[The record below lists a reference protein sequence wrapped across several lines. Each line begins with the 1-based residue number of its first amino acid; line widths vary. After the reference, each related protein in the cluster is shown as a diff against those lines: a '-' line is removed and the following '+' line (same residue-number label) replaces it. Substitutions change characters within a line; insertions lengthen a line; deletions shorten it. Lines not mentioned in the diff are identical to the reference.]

1 MPHDGYRAIL
11 VLGGIRSGKSEYAE
25 SLVSHAT
32 DVRYVATGA
41 SDDGDPEWAA
51 RLAAHRERRPATWRT
66 EEIGADPGRLAGL
79 LAEAKPDQTVLV
91 DDLGGWMT
99 TLLTAGG
106 PVPETV
112 EALAAAV
119 RESAGRLVVVSPE
132 VGLSVVP
139 ATELGRAFADA
150 LGTANRAVADA
161 CEAVVLVVAGQ
172 PTWLKRGTP
181 GARLIAAANRLP
193 TVLAAPEVADDDF
206 TVGPGLD
213 LPVPDQDAM
222 AKAKDRLLGAGMGS
236 LTEVV
241 AFAAGAQG
249 TETPRP
255 FEAVRVLLVHGAHE
269 GGLAAGDGEALW
281 SRRLAEVAAGG
292 GPLGLLA
299 GQAGASLQLV
309 DTAAAGLATAAPV
322 EAGDAAGAADID
334 AALRYG
340 WRLAEAAADGGTDL
354 LVLAAGGPG
363 QETAA
368 VAMIAAVTSTEAFAM
383 LPRVRLAGGRFD
395 DPAWMVRC
403 AAVRDALHRARTRR
417 REPKEL
423 LAVLGGTDLAV
434 AAGVVLGGASR
445 RTPVLVD
452 GPVGIAAG
460 LVARELAIEAR
471 PWLLLADHGGHPAAE
486 AGADLLGLTP
496 VAALGL
502 GLGEGA
508 ASLAVLPLIQSALLL
523 STVDTVDA

>member
-51 RLAAHRERRPATWRT
+51 RLAAHRERRPATW
-66 EEIGADPGRLAGL
+66 
-79 LAEAKPDQTVLV
+79 
-91 DDLGGWMT
+91 
-99 TLLTAGG
+99 
-106 PVPETV
+106 
-112 EALAAAV
+112 
-119 RESAGRLVVVSPE
+119 
-132 VGLSVVP
+132 
-139 ATELGRAFADA
+139 
-150 LGTANRAVADA
+150 
-161 CEAVVLVVAGQ
+161 
-172 PTWLKRGTP
+172 LKRGTP
-181 GARLIAAANRLP
+181 GARLVAAANRLP

-334 AALRYG
+334 A
-340 WRLAEAAADGGTDL
+340 
-354 LVLAAGGPG
+354 
-363 QETAA
+363 
-368 VAMIAAVTSTEAFAM
+368 
-383 LPRVRLAGGRFD
+383 
-395 DPAWMVRC
+395 
-403 AAVRDALHRARTRR
+403 
-417 REPKEL
+417 
-423 LAVLGGTDLAV
+423 
-434 AAGVVLGGASR
+434 
-445 RTPVLVD
+445 
-452 GPVGIAAG
+452 
-460 LVARELAIEAR
+460 
-471 PWLLLADHGGHPAAE
+471 
-486 AGADLLGLTP
+486 
-496 VAALGL
+496 
-502 GLGEGA
+502 
-508 ASLAVLPLIQSALLL
+508 
-523 STVDTVDA
+523 